1 MLEKAL
7 SLRPDAYI
15 PDMEDSVP
23 EAEKA
28 NARQTVA
35 TFLAR
40 LDAAGPMVVPRVNA
54 LDTGLIEDDLEAAI
68 GPHTYGISVGK
79 IDQAVDVRR
88 ISTIMERL
96 EEAAGVPNGQT
107 RLIPWIETASAVVHA
122 YEICSASPRVAA
134 VAFGAEDFTNDMG
147 IERTDD
153 DREVGFARS
162 AVCVAAK
169 AAGVLALDT
178 PYFKFRDLEGLR
190 HDAETARGYGFR
202 GKCAIHPD
210 QVDVINDAF
219 SPTQSE
225 VEHAL
230 RVVAAFEEAERE
242 GRGSTSLDG
251 KVIDVPVVERARG
264 LLAFARETGRYVP
277 QEV

>member
-35 TFLAR
+35 TFLPR

-153 DREVGFARS
+153 DREVAYARS

-169 AAGVLALDT
+169 AAGILALDT
-178 PYFKFRDLEGLR
+178 PYFKYRDLEGLR
-190 HDAETARGYGFR
+190 SDARAARGYGFR

-210 QVDVINDAF
+210 QVEIINDAF

-230 RVVAAFEEAERE
+230 SVVAAFEEAERE

-264 LLAFARETGRYVP
+264 LLAFARETGRYIP
-277 QEV
+277 HEV

>member
-178 PYFKFRDLEGLR
+178 PYFKFRDLGELR